1 MLSTELN
8 SDEKNGSNSLL
19 RSNEKRKSE
28 SSCLANEKNKLTSV
42 ERFHDSRFDLLNLI
56 GSESCRDSKNPL
68 MFRIGHINCP
78 NGIVS
83 IYKNDIESLEGNK
96 FVWDSIIEVKDN
108 IEYDLL
114 KIENKTRIK
123 FWPMNCT
130 NYINGK
136 TDEELYDN
144 CIMWIKYKEPQQIVE
159 VLQSQVLH
167 YTHFEDFHYSA
178 FIPTNLNALFFT
190 EFSKSEVRIFL
201 L

>member
-1 MLSTELN
+1 MQSTKLN
-8 SDEKNGSNSLL
+8 SDVPLN
-19 RSNEKRKSE
+19 NEKRKSE
-28 SSCLANEKNKLTSV
+28 SSYLVEEKNKLTSV
-42 ERFHDSRFDLLNLI
+42 ERLYDSRCDLLNI
-56 GSESCRDSKNPL
+56 GSESGDSNNPL
-68 MFRIGHINCP
+68 MFQIGHIDCP

-96 FVWDSIIEVKDN
+96 LIWDSIIEVKDN
-108 IEYDLL
+108 IEYGLL
-114 KIENKTRIK
+114 KIENKIRIK
-123 FWPMNCT
+123 FWEMKCC

-136 TDEELYDN
+136 TDAELYDN

-167 YTHFEDFHYSA
+167 YTHFEDFHFSA

-190 EFSKSEVRIFL
+190 EFSKSEVRTFL